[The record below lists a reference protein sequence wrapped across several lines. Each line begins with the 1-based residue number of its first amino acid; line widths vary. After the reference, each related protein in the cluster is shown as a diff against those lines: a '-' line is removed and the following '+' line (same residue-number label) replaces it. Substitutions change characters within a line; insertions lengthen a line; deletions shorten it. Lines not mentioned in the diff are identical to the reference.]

1 MVRAT
6 KAWVHT
12 ETTGFMFPEKIIF
25 LELIVH
31 DLE

>member
-1 MVRAT
+1 MVTAT

-12 ETTGFMFPEKIIF
+12 ETTGIMFPEKIIF